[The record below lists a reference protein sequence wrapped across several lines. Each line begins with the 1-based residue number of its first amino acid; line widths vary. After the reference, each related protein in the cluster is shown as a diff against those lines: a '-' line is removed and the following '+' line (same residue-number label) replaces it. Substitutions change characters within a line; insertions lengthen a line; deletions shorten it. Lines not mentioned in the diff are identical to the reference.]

1 MLAAGCCRVVGAS
14 PSCAQ
19 AFPSAPGFVGC
30 CPACC
35 RRRLTSDALVP
46 SSSKAQAAGRPG
58 AHSWPPANA
67 GSPKLACTTRCRL
80 SLLPAVV
87 CQPVHLRHLA
97 LSGSGAPRDTAP
109 LKLGLRVDVGAGEDA
124 ATPGGDSQPGSAIR
138 AYVPPFSL
146 LPSPAAGDAAL
157 GSGAGSRP
165 VQPGSSCPASRPWC
179 SPPARRSS
187 SPRRSSINSP
197 PPGMAPLPDLK
208 RLQPLRPP
216 PPAPLGAAAHTFGCS
231 GSSPGGS
238 SPAAALQRMP
248 QQLFKLP
255 PEQERAH
262 RYERLL

>member
-1 MLAAGCCRVVGAS
+1 MFRSLHRF
-14 PSCAQ
+14 Q
-19 AFPSAPGFVGC
+19 AFSGTCRLLCCNLDSIKAAESLPKTRKLESPPAPSSSYWMAADPAP
-30 CPACC
+30 
-35 RRRLTSDALVP
+35 RSWRRLTSDALVP
-46 SSSKAQAAGRPG
+46 SSSKAQAAGRP
-58 AHSWPPANA
+58 
-67 GSPKLACTTRCRL
+67 
-80 SLLPAVV
+80 
-87 CQPVHLRHLA
+87 
-97 LSGSGAPRDTAP
+97 GSGAPRDTAP